1 MFTKI
6 ILSVILNLYKKNG
19 GNKNMEEEKYTT
31 APMDTEIEVSL
42 DEADQ
47 YEEAQKEKPKVDLT
61 EEEAKVAAE
70 NVSKLIDVLDRYK
83 PISQRRKEKFDK
95 IKKELDELPE
105 GHYKKKQL
113 SFKLLELSKK
123 ISPKVFWDSKTKG
136 TYRKKSE

>member
-1 MFTKI
+1 M
-6 ILSVILNLYKKNG
+6 V
-19 GNKNMEEEKYTT
+19 
-31 APMDTEIEVSL
+31 EVSL
-42 DEADQ
+42 DKADQ

-136 TYRKKSE
+136 TDRKKSGEVIAYTKTHFMKIRTGDLI

>member
-1 MFTKI
+1 
-6 ILSVILNLYKKNG
+6 VLYLIYTKKNG

-31 APMDTEIEVSL
+31 APMDTEVEVSL

-136 TYRKKSE
+136 TYRKNSE

>member
-1 MFTKI
+1 MFTEI

-19 GNKNMEEEKYTT
+19 GNRNMEEEKYTT
-31 APMDTEIEVSL
+31 APMDTEIEISL
-42 DEADQ
+42 DKADQ

-83 PISQRRKEKFDK
+83 PINQRRKEKFDK

-136 TYRKKSE
+136 TYRKNSE

>member
-1 MFTKI
+1 MFTEI

-19 GNKNMEEEKYTT
+19 GNRNMEEEKYTT
-31 APMDTEIEVSL
+31 APMDTEVEVSL
-42 DEADQ
+42 DKADQ

-61 EEEAKVAAE
+61 EEEAKIAAE

-83 PISQRRKEKFDK
+83 PINQRRKEKFDK

-136 TYRKKSE
+136 TYRKNSE

>member
-1 MFTKI
+1 MFTEI

-19 GNKNMEEEKYTT
+19 GNRNMEEEKYTT

-42 DEADQ
+42 DKADQ

-83 PISQRRKEKFDK
+83 PINQRRKEKFDK
-95 IKKELDELPE
+95 IKKELDELPA

-136 TYRKKSE
+136 

>member
-1 MFTKI
+1 MFTEI

-19 GNKNMEEEKYTT
+19 GNRNMEEEKYTT

-42 DEADQ
+42 DKADQ

-83 PISQRRKEKFDK
+83 PINQRRKEKFDK

-136 TYRKKSE
+136 TYKKKSE

>member
-1 MFTKI
+1 MFTEI

-19 GNKNMEEEKYTT
+19 GNRNMEEEKYTT
-31 APMDTEIEVSL
+31 APMDTEVEVSL

-136 TYRKKSE
+136 TYRKNSE

>member
-1 MFTKI
+1 MFTEI

>member
-1 MFTKI
+1 MFTEI

-19 GNKNMEEEKYTT
+19 GNRNMEEEKYTT

-47 YEEAQKEKPKVDLT
+47 YKEAQKEKPKVDLT

-83 PISQRRKEKFDK
+83 PINQRRKEKFDK

>member
-1 MFTKI
+1 
-6 ILSVILNLYKKNG
+6 VLYLIYTKKNG

-31 APMDTEIEVSL
+31 APMDTEVEVSL

-83 PISQRRKEKFDK
+83 PINQRRKEKFDK

-136 TYRKKSE
+136 TYRKNSE

>member
-1 MFTKI
+1 
-6 ILSVILNLYKKNG
+6 VLYLIYTKKNG

-31 APMDTEIEVSL
+31 APMDTEVEVSL
-42 DEADQ
+42 DKADQ

-83 PISQRRKEKFDK
+83 PINQRRKEKFDK

-105 GHYKKKQL
+105 EHYKKKQL

-136 TYRKKSE
+136 TYRKNSE

>member
-1 MFTKI
+1 MEEI
-6 ILSVILNLYKKNG
+6 
-19 GNKNMEEEKYTT
+19 KNMEEEKYTT
-31 APMDTEIEVSL
+31 APMDTEVEVSL

>member
-1 MFTKI
+1 
-6 ILSVILNLYKKNG
+6 VLYLIYTKKNG

-31 APMDTEIEVSL
+31 APMDTEVEVSL

-61 EEEAKVAAE
+61 EEEAKIAAE

-83 PISQRRKEKFDK
+83 PINQRRKEKFDK

-136 TYRKKSE
+136 TYRKNSE

>member
-1 MFTKI
+1 MFTEI

-31 APMDTEIEVSL
+31 APMDTEVEVSL

-83 PISQRRKEKFDK
+83 SIDQRRKEKFDK

>member
-1 MFTKI
+1 MFTEI
-6 ILSVILNLYKKNG
+6 ILSVILDLYKKNG

-31 APMDTEIEVSL
+31 APMDTEAEVSL
-42 DEADQ
+42 DKADQ

-136 TYRKKSE
+136 TYRKNSE

>member
-1 MFTKI
+1 MFTEI

-31 APMDTEIEVSL
+31 APMDTELKVSL

-83 PISQRRKEKFDK
+83 SIDQRRKEKFDK

>member
-1 MFTKI
+1 MFTEI

-19 GNKNMEEEKYTT
+19 GNRNMEEEKYTT

-83 PISQRRKEKFDK
+83 PINQRRKEKFDK

-136 TYRKKSE
+136 TYKKNSE

>member
-1 MFTKI
+1 MFTEI

-42 DEADQ
+42 DKADQ

-136 TYRKKSE
+136 TYRKNSE

>member
-1 MFTKI
+1 MFTEI

-31 APMDTEIEVSL
+31 APMDAEIETSL

-47 YEEAQKEKPKVDLT
+47 YEEAQEKKPKVDLT

>member
-1 MFTKI
+1 MEEI
-6 ILSVILNLYKKNG
+6 
-19 GNKNMEEEKYTT
+19 KNMEEEKYTT
-31 APMDTEIEVSL
+31 APMDTEVEVSL

-123 ISPKVFWDSKTKG
+123 ISPKVFRDSKTKG

>member
-1 MFTKI
+1 MFTEI

-31 APMDTEIEVSL
+31 APMDTEVEVSL

-83 PISQRRKEKFDK
+83 PINQRRKEKFDK

-136 TYRKKSE
+136 TYRKNSE

>member
-1 MFTKI
+1 MFTEI

-31 APMDTEIEVSL
+31 APMDTEAEVSL
-42 DEADQ
+42 DKAEQ

-136 TYRKKSE
+136 TYRKNSE

>member
-1 MFTKI
+1 MFTEI

-19 GNKNMEEEKYTT
+19 GNRNMEEEKYTT

-83 PISQRRKEKFDK
+83 PINQRRKEKFDK

>member
-1 MFTKI
+1 MFTEI

-83 PISQRRKEKFDK
+83 PINQRRKEKFDK

-136 TYRKKSE
+136 TYRKNSE

>member
-1 MFTKI
+1 MFTEI

-31 APMDTEIEVSL
+31 APMDTEVEVSL

-83 PISQRRKEKFDK
+83 SIDQRRKEKFDK
-95 IKKELDELPE
+95 IKEELDELPE

>member
-1 MFTKI
+1 MFTEI

-31 APMDTEIEVSL
+31 APMDTEAEVSL
-42 DEADQ
+42 DKADQ

-136 TYRKKSE
+136 TYRKNSE

>member
-1 MFTKI
+1 
-6 ILSVILNLYKKNG
+6 
-19 GNKNMEEEKYTT
+19 MEEEKYTT

-42 DEADQ
+42 DKADQ

-136 TYRKKSE
+136 TYKKKSE

>member
-1 MFTKI
+1 MFTEI

-31 APMDTEIEVSL
+31 APMDTEVEVSL

-136 TYRKKSE
+136 TYRKKGE

>member
-1 MFTKI
+1 MFTEI

-19 GNKNMEEEKYTT
+19 GNINMEEEKYTT

-83 PISQRRKEKFDK
+83 PINQRRKEKFDK